1 MGKKKALGSP
11 ALIKGCTS
19 LGALN
24 LVIGRKDVS
33 SGPSLGTPERA
44 FEWGNCNGCTSD
56 GALGV
61 SRTPLQ
67 RFRSA
72 FALKRGRRLAWLVQC
87 VRNNLRK
94 GVSMRAFMQRL
105 MVILA
110 LGLGLCISAMA
121 QTGPLTAPPNATQA
135 AQVGVA
141 DVAKPPTRPALV
153 DHNTVSAAHTGWMMT
168 STALVLL
175 MTLPGIAL
183 FYAGMVRRKNVLNT
197 MASVVAIAALVS
209 LLWFAAGYSL
219 AFTPGSAWLGG
230 FDRMGFT
237 GLDFQLAQGRL
248 AVSHVAPHIPES
260 VYAMFQL
267 TFAIITAALLVGAL
281 VERMRFSAMLIFV
294 GLWSLLV
301 YAPVAH
307 WVWEPGGWLA
317 QMGALDFAGGSVV
330 HVNAGVAGLVCAWFL
345 GRRTGYGREPFEP
358 YNLGLTMA
366 GAGMLWVGW
375 FGFNAG
381 SAVAA
386 DGRAGLAMAVTHL
399 AAAAG
404 ALSWMLGEWVVRG
417 RPSLLGLCSGLV
429 AGLVAITPA
438 AGFVTLRSAV
448 VIGLVAG
455 LACYWGATGLKRLL
469 RADDSLDV
477 FGVHGI
483 GGIVGSLLTGVL
495 ANETVGGVQGSLFT
509 QAIGVGAVMA
519 YSLVATA
526 ALLWIINFAMGLRVD
541 VQSEQTGLDI
551 AQHRERLGG

>member
-1 MGKKKALGSP
+1 
-11 ALIKGCTS
+11 
-19 LGALN
+19 
-24 LVIGRKDVS
+24 
-33 SGPSLGTPERA
+33 
-44 FEWGNCNGCTSD
+44 
-56 GALGV
+56 
-61 SRTPLQ
+61 
-67 RFRSA
+67 
-72 FALKRGRRLAWLVQC
+72 
-87 VRNNLRK
+87 
-94 GVSMRAFMQRL
+94 
-105 MVILA
+105 
-110 LGLGLCISAMA
+110 
-121 QTGPLTAPPNATQA
+121 
-135 AQVGVA
+135 
-141 DVAKPPTRPALV
+141 
-153 DHNTVSAAHTGWMMT
+153 
-168 STALVLL
+168 
-175 MTLPGIAL
+175 
-183 FYAGMVRRKNVLNT
+183 
-197 MASVVAIAALVS
+197 
-209 LLWFAAGYSL
+209 
-219 AFTPGSAWLGG
+219 
-230 FDRMGFT
+230 
-237 GLDFQLAQGRL
+237 
-248 AVSHVAPHIPES
+248 
-260 VYAMFQL
+260 
-267 TFAIITAALLVGAL
+267 
-281 VERMRFSAMLIFV
+281 
-294 GLWSLLV
+294 
-301 YAPVAH
+301 
-307 WVWEPGGWLA
+307 
-317 QMGALDFAGGSVV
+317 
-330 HVNAGVAGLVCAWFL
+330 
-345 GRRTGYGREPFEP
+345 
-358 YNLGLTMA
+358 MA

-526 ALLWIINFAMGLRVD
+526 ALLWITNFAMGLRVD

>member
-1 MGKKKALGSP
+1 
-11 ALIKGCTS
+11 
-19 LGALN
+19 
-24 LVIGRKDVS
+24 
-33 SGPSLGTPERA
+33 
-44 FEWGNCNGCTSD
+44 
-56 GALGV
+56 
-61 SRTPLQ
+61 
-67 RFRSA
+67 
-72 FALKRGRRLAWLVQC
+72 
-87 VRNNLRK
+87 
-94 GVSMRAFMQRL
+94 MRA
-105 MVILA
+105 VIHGFVTVVA
-110 LGLGLCISAMA
+110 LCLGLCTATVWAQAPAPEAAASAA
-121 QTGPLTAPPNATQA
+121 ASTPTPAPLTRP
-135 AQVGVA
+135 GL
-141 DVAKPPTRPALV
+141 VAKEAI
-153 DHNTVSAAHTGWMMT
+153 NAADTAWMMT

-209 LLWFAAGYSL
+209 LLWFAIGYSW

-230 FDRMGFT
+230 TERMGFA
-237 GLDFQLAQGRL
+237 GFDFQLAAGKL
-248 AVSHVAPHIPES
+248 SVSHVAPAIPES

-267 TFAIITAALLVGAL
+267 TFAIITAALLVGAV
-281 VERMRFSAMLIFV
+281 VERMRFSAMLLFIS
-294 GLWSLLV
+294 LWTV
-301 YAPVAH
+301 FIYAPVAH

-345 GRRTGYGREPFEP
+345 GRRSGYGREPFEP
-358 YNLGLTMA
+358 YSLALTMV

-386 DGRAGLAMAVTHL
+386 DGRAGLAMAVTHV

-404 ALSWMLGEWVVRG
+404 ALSWMLGEAVMRG

-495 ANETVGGVQGSLFT
+495 ASRSVGGVSGSLWT

-519 YSLVATA
+519 FSLVGTA
-526 ALLWIINFAMGLRVD
+526 LLLWITNLVLGLRVD
-541 VQSEQTGLDI
+541 EQSEQVGLDI
-551 AQHRERLGG
+551 AQHRERLGQ

>member
-1 MGKKKALGSP
+1 
-11 ALIKGCTS
+11 
-19 LGALN
+19 
-24 LVIGRKDVS
+24 
-33 SGPSLGTPERA
+33 
-44 FEWGNCNGCTSD
+44 
-56 GALGV
+56 
-61 SRTPLQ
+61 
-67 RFRSA
+67 
-72 FALKRGRRLAWLVQC
+72 
-87 VRNNLRK
+87 
-94 GVSMRAFMQRL
+94 MRAVSHWVFVVVSL
-105 MVILA
+105 C
-110 LGLGLCISAMA
+110 LGLCTCALA
-121 QTGPLTAPPNATQA
+121 QSVPEAPAIAAPL
-135 AQVGVA
+135 
-141 DVAKPPTRPALV
+141 TRPALV
-153 DHNTVSAAHTGWMMT
+153 AQDTVNAAHTGWMMT

-197 MASVVAIAALVS
+197 MACVVAIAGLVS

-230 FDRMGFT
+230 WDRAGFA
-237 GLDFQLAQGRL
+237 GLDFQLEAGKL
-248 AVSHVAPHIPES
+248 AVSHIAPLIPES

-267 TFAIITAALLVGAL
+267 TFAIITAALLVGAF
-281 VERMRFSAMLIFV
+281 VERMRFSAMLVFV
-294 GLWSLLV
+294 GLWTLVV

-345 GRRTGYGREPFEP
+345 GRRAGYGREPFEP

-417 RPSLLGLCSGLV
+417 RPSLLGLCSG
-429 AGLVAITPA
+429 
-438 AGFVTLRSAV
+438 FVTLRSAV

-469 RADDSLDV
+469 RVDDSLDV
-477 FGVHGI
+477 FGVHGV

-495 ANETVGGVQGSLFT
+495 ASKTVGGAAGSLLT
-509 QAIGVGAVMA
+509 QAIGVGAVAA
-519 YSLVATA
+519 YSLVVTA
-526 ALLWIINFAMGLRVD
+526 ALLWVVNFAMGLRVD
-541 VQSEQTGLDI
+541 EQSEQTGLDI